1 MASID
6 SITKGIACF
15 ADREI
20 IDNLPDAGS
29 KFAVGAIIT
38 LALKR
43 AENIVSSY
51 KDNKIVKALGIIDEN
66 NNIDIDVVMECL
78 KERMPKSGVEIKN
91 IPILHEIRF
100 TSSDLDSLYKDIQK
114 YM

>member
-15 ADREI
+15 ADREN

-29 KFAVGAIIT
+29 KFAIGAIIT

-43 AENIVSSY
+43 AENIVSS
-51 KDNKIVKALGIIDEN
+51 
-66 NNIDIDVVMECL
+66 
-78 KERMPKSGVEIKN
+78 
-91 IPILHEIRF
+91 
-100 TSSDLDSLYKDIQK
+100 
-114 YM
+114 